1 MGVAQRQTATEVETR
16 KVQPI
21 DSALTPGKEAGSD
34 SLPNARGGESDIE
47 RKTGAEAE
55 NVRDLPAAENGGDH
69 TILTAAEFAV
79 TGDGEIVDVRPGEA
93 IAGGLALD
101 AALASE
107 AIQILGLCPCVIG
120 SGLIERAGE
129 GVGSESVDAFGHLL
143 FILQTQRFISRLASS
158 GTDRDLRPRREGAIC
173 GDGAIDAEPGLV
185 ESVYALKIP
194 ATVADIGDFKCN
206 VAREQLLEG
215 EFELLHIDGGA
226 EPCFAFAQE
235 CPVCLRAFQRG
246 SP

>member
-16 KVQPI
+16 EVQPI

-69 TILTAAEFAV
+69 TTLTAAEFAV
-79 TGDGEIVDVRPGEA
+79 
-93 IAGGLALD
+93 AGCLALD

-107 AIQILGLCPCVIG
+107 AIQILGLCPCLVG
-120 SGLIERAGE
+120 AGLIERAGE
-129 GVGSESVDAFGHLL
+129 GVGSESVEAFGHLL
-143 FILQTQRFISRLASS
+143 CILQPQRFISRLASS
-158 GTDRDLRPRREGAIC
+158 SIDRDLRPRREGAIC

-194 ATVADIGDFKCN
+194 ATVADIGDFKCS
-206 VAREQLLEG
+206 VARQQVLEG
-215 EFELLHIDGGA
+215 
-226 EPCFAFAQE
+226 
-235 CPVCLRAFQRG
+235 
-246 SP
+246 

>member
-21 DSALTPGKEAGSD
+21 DSALTPGKEAESD

-55 NVRDLPAAENGGDH
+55 NVRDLPAAENSVGH
-69 TILTAAEFAV
+69 TIATAGKF
-79 TGDGEIVDVRPGEA
+79 A

-107 AIQILGLCPCVIG
+107 AIQMLGLCPCVIG
-120 SGLIERAGE
+120 ADLIERAGE

-158 GTDRDLRPRREGAIC
+158 GTDRDLRPRREGTIC
-173 GDGAIDAEPGLV
+173 GDCAIDAEPGLV

-194 ATVADIGDFKCN
+194 ATVAEIGVFKCS
-206 VAREQLLEG
+206 VARQQVLEG
-215 EFELLHIDGGA
+215 
-226 EPCFAFAQE
+226 
-235 CPVCLRAFQRG
+235 
-246 SP
+246 